1 MIDGSLLQKSFLENQ
16 SKKETMTSID
26 DINQTKRISFLLI

>member
-1 MIDGSLLQKSFLENQ
+1 
-16 SKKETMTSID
+16 MTSID